1 MVHAAEVAK
10 GNGEPVGTIRV
21 VVFEGM
27 DAQQLLTCRHLWA
40 FSGARAPVLIRVTE
54 HSFDG
59 ISHPCLLGAG
69 CPSYCWLAEA
79 GASGGLTRGAC
90 VYHSQPVAGAVSMAA
105 ELKPRN
111 TNSMTAI

>member
-54 HSFDG
+54 HS
-59 ISHPCLLGAG
+59 
-69 CPSYCWLAEA
+69 
-79 GASGGLTRGAC
+79 LTA
-90 VYHSQPVAGAVSMAA
+90 
-105 ELKPRN
+105 
-111 TNSMTAI
+111 